1 MSNSNLLKLFLFAIT
16 IANAPLLAAQSVHFN
31 YNDGTL
37 ASYNLADVKKITF
50 DSDVMNL
57 HLQDGSVF
65 SWNVSTVGFYQY
77 DETTINTLE
86 IINLANT
93 WEVGIFPNPTNTYL
107 NVRFNLPHETEISI
121 SLFDVQGKLILTK
134 DLGEKKSGEHIET
147 LDLNNLAQGKYVCLI
162 SSPQNAISKQV
173 IIN

>member
-1 MSNSNLLKLFLFAIT
+1 MSNSNLFKLFLFSIA
-16 IANAPLLAAQSVHFN
+16 IANSPLLAAQSVHFN
-31 YNDGTL
+31 YTDGTL
-37 ASYNLADVKKITF
+37 ASYNLEDVKKITF

-57 HLQDGSVF
+57 HLQDGSFF
-65 SWNVSTVGFYQY
+65 SWNVSTIGFYQY
-77 DETTINTLE
+77 DETTINTSEL
-86 IINLANT
+86 INLANA
-93 WEVGIFPNPTNTYL
+93 WEVGIFPNPTSTYL

-147 LDLNNLAQGKYVCLI
+147 LDLKNLAQGKYVCRI